1 VRLNSSVRTTEH
13 LVAQVVVWILTTPI
27 PKEFEAWAGSVCH
40 SAWSEDHTDMPEA
53 GVRPSRIRFV
63 AAMARMPSLKAPSR
77 TTAKRCGVLR
87 RHLRNRFGG

>member
-1 VRLNSSVRTTEH
+1 MRLNSSVRTTEH

-53 GVRPSRIRFV
+53 GVRPSRIRIV
-63 AAMARMPSLKAPSR
+63 AAMARMPSLKSPSR
-77 TTAKRCGVLR
+77 ARADADGVLR